1 MAQYDLSIDI
11 QDRLTDADQLSDAIG
26 LPVSSLSAEVTIKE
40 PKDDKNNKNKN
51 KNNNFYIYW
60 VIFGSVLTI
69 IVIVVVS

>member
-40 PKDDKNNKNKN
+40 PKDDKNNKNN
-51 KNNNFYIYW
+51 NNNNFYIYW

-69 IVIVVVS
+69 IVIVIVS